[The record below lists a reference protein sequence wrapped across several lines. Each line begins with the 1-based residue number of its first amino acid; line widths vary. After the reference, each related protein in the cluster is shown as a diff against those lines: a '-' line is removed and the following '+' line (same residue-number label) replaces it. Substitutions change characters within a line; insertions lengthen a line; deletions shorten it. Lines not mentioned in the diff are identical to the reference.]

1 MTLTVVV
8 DTNFMTVPVESGVD
22 VFSEIE
28 RLVEVKVRF
37 VILTSVVQ
45 EIESKLSE
53 VSHRGGAAKFR
64 VAKALLNRCEVIPSE
79 STPGSLSVDDQ
90 ILRYASSVGGA
101 IATNDRQLRTRART
115 LGIQVF
121 TLRAK
126 KRVMLEG
133 SIA

>member
-8 DTNFMTVPVESGVD
+8 DTNFMTVPAESGLD

-28 RLVEVKVRF
+28 KLVEVKVRF
-37 VILTSVVQ
+37 VVLTSVVQ
-45 EIESKLSE
+45 EIESKLSGL
-53 VSHRGGAAKFR
+53 SHRGGATKFR
-64 VAKALLNRCEVIPSE
+64 VAKGLLNRCEVIASDSQPE
-79 STPGSLSVDDQ
+79 GLSVDDQ
-90 ILRYASSVGGA
+90 ILRYASSVRGA
-101 IATNDRQLRTRART
+101 IATNDRQLRTRARD